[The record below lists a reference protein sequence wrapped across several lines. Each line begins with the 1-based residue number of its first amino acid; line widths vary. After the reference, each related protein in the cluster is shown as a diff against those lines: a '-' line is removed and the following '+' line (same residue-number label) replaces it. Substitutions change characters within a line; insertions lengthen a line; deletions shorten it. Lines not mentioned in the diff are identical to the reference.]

1 MIAKFQYL
9 TQDIET
15 VTHAQL
21 AEIACKNGIKW
32 LQLRA
37 KNKSFE
43 DWLKTTKEVKA
54 ICVNYDC
61 KLIINDNVSI
71 AQEVDADGVHL
82 GIDDMPPS
90 KARQL
95 LGANKIIGGTAN
107 SFEEVLK
114 QVNNGCDYI
123 GLGPFRHT
131 ETKKNLK
138 PVIGEENFS
147 MMMEMIKHRKINI
160 PIIAIGGIKLFDV
173 ERLLKMGLHGVAV
186 SSGINLSPIREIIIK
201 QFIEKIENT
210 ESGQVTNCR

>member
-9 TQDIET
+9 TQDLET

-43 DWLKTTKEVKA
+43 DWLKTAKEVKA
-54 ICVNYDC
+54 ISVNQDC